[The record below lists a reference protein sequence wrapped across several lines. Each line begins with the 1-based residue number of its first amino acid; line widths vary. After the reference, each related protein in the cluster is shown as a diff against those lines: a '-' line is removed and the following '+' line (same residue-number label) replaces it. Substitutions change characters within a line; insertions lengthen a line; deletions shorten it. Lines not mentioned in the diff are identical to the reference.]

1 MPTEREV
8 KYQVLDQALFRRLAA
23 MDHIGDFA
31 LEHAGVVDMVTL
43 YLDTPDL
50 SLFSR
55 QYALRLRFLENRA
68 ILSLKGP
75 TASPDADVQ
84 ERPEDEVDAPGFS
97 ERLLPSVSEIVRL
110 LPASR
115 ELVRDEGGDLSVSL
129 RCHNKRALHYVMY
142 EGDRAYEIACDTVT
156 FTSPRKPGTR
166 ADAAELEIEQKAGS
180 AQGLEQ
186 LARAFETFF
195 AVVPRR
201 ASSKYQDG
209 LRALGLIP

>member
-31 LEHAGVVDMVTL
+31 LEHAGVLDIITL

-50 SLFSR
+50 SLFSS
-55 QYALRLRFLENRA
+55 QYALRLRFMENRV

-75 TASPDADVQ
+75 SASPEANVQ
-84 ERPEDEVDAPGFS
+84 ERPEDEVEAPGFS
-97 ERLLPSVSEIVRL
+97 ERLLPSVTEIVRL
-110 LPASR
+110 LPASGG
-115 ELVRDEGGDLSVSL
+115 LVPAGKDLSVSL

-156 FTSPRKPGTR
+156 FTSPRKPGAR
-166 ADAAELEIEQKAGS
+166 ADATELEIEQKAGS

>member
-31 LEHAGVVDMVTL
+31 LEHAGVLDIITL

-50 SLFSR
+50 SLFSS
-55 QYALRLRFLENRA
+55 QYALRLRFMENRV

-75 TASPDADVQ
+75 SASPEANVQ
-84 ERPEDEVDAPGFS
+84 ERPEDEVEAPGFS
-97 ERLLPSVSEIVRL
+97 ERLLPSVTEIVRL
-110 LPASR
+110 LPAS
-115 ELVRDEGGDLSVSL
+115 EGLVPAGKDLSVSL

-142 EGDRAYEIACDTVT
+142 EGNRAYEIACDTVT
-156 FTSPRKPGTR
+156 FTSPRKPGAR

-180 AQGLEQ
+180 AQGLDQ

-209 LRALGLIP
+209 LRSLGLIP

>member
-1 MPTEREV
+1 VPTEREV

-31 LEHAGVVDMVTL
+31 LEHAGVLDMVTL

-50 SLFSR
+50 SLFAR
-55 QYALRLRFLENRA
+55 QYALRLRFMENRA

-75 TASPDADVQ
+75 TTSPGADVQ
-84 ERPEDEVDAPGFS
+84 ERPEDEVEAPGFS
-97 ERLLPSVSEIVRL
+97 ERVLPPVSEIVRL
-110 LPASR
+110 LPASQG
-115 ELVRDEGGDLSVSL
+115 LVADGEVLSVSL
-129 RCHNKRALHYVMY
+129 RCHNKRALHYVMH
-142 EGDRAYEIACDTVT
+142 EKERAYEIACDTVT
-156 FTSPRKPGTR
+156 FTSPRKPGAR
-166 ADAAELEIEQKAGS
+166 ADGAELEIEQKAGS

-186 LARAFETFF
+186 IARAFETLF

>member
-1 MPTEREV
+1 MATEREV

-31 LEHAGVVDMVTL
+31 LEHAGVLDIVTL
-43 YLDTPDL
+43 YLDTPEL
-50 SLFSR
+50 SLFAR
-55 QYALRLRFLENRA
+55 QYALRLRIMDSRV

-75 TASPDADVQ
+75 TAATGADVQ

-97 ERLLPSVSEIVRL
+97 ERLLPSASEIARL

-115 ELVRDEGGDLSVSL
+115 GLIPGGGDLSISL
-129 RCHNKRALHYVMY
+129 RCHNKRALHYVMH

-156 FTSPRKPGTR
+156 FTSPRKPGAR
-166 ADAAELEIEQKAGS
+166 AEGTELEIEQKAGS
-180 AQGLEQ
+180 VQGLEQ
-186 LARAFETFF
+186 LARVFETFF
-195 AVVPRR
+195 AVIPRR

-209 LRALGLIP
+209 LRALGLIS

>member
-1 MPTEREV
+1 MATEREV

-31 LEHAGVVDMVTL
+31 LEHTGVLDIVTL

-55 QYALRLRFLENRA
+55 QYALRLRFMESRA

-75 TASPDADVQ
+75 TASPEADVQ

-97 ERLLPSVSEIVRL
+97 ERLLPSASEITRL

-115 ELVRDEGGDLSVSL
+115 GLIPGGSDLSISL
-129 RCHNKRALHYVMY
+129 RCHNKRSLHYVMH
-142 EGDRAYEIACDTVT
+142 EGNRAYEIACDTVT
-156 FTSPRKPGTR
+156 FTSPRKPGIR
-166 ADAAELEIEQKAGS
+166 AEGTELEIEQKAGS
-180 AQGLEQ
+180 VQGLEQ

-195 AVVPRR
+195 AVIPRR

-209 LRALGLIP
+209 LRALGLTP